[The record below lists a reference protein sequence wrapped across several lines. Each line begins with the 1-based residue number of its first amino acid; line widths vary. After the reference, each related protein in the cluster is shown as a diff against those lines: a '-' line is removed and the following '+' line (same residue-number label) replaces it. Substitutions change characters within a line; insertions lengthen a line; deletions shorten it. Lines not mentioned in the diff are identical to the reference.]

1 MAEAEDVITD
11 VARHATVYIQ
21 GLWRRQRRTPTPL
34 RLELAEVAA
43 RLDLLAEAVFARRF
57 RLRPAQAPAPRT
69 WLDKLIRRDEA
80 APPLHALP
88 ATDGTSIW
96 LPRSIAF
103 DGGGADGAL
112 ARYRLLLLQQAMRAV
127 RGSASHYPFG
137 QDGALQAFYHVL
149 EARAADDA
157 LALLLPGMQPALQGW
172 RRQAL
177 AARPQ
182 PGALPARLR
191 PIETMLQAV
200 LARQDSG
207 ASLNV
212 PPGASPGASPGAA
225 PAPPG
230 AAAVL
235 AQARRLAAASG
246 LQGLAAR
253 LLVKDDWLG
262 EFLPAPVLLHA
273 VPGHGKED
281 AANSPG
287 AVRSARLARRPRVRA
302 ALEGEDEP
310 AAPGPM
316 MVQTAQPHEQAEDAM
331 GLQRP
336 TDRDT
341 DSAADDF
348 GDSLSELAEA
358 RLLWSP
364 GAAREVLLSD
374 DPPDRHANNP
384 SLALASA
391 DGERSTY
398 PEWDWKTASY
408 AGPGATVTVC
418 GAAEGEQ
425 AVLDAIMRR
434 HAAAL
439 PGVRRNFE
447 LLRAQRTRL
456 RRQLD
461 GDDIDL
467 QGWIDDQAQ
476 RKAGG
481 PPEQRLYQAERRG
494 RRDLAVTL
502 LVDLSGSTDGWVSG
516 QCRVI
521 DVEREALLMVC
532 VALDGL
538 GEPFSVL
545 GFSGEGPGGVIVRPI
560 KRFGQGYD
568 KRVALRIAGLEP
580 ERYTRAGAAVRHAS
594 AELMTQAAGHRL
606 LILLS
611 DGRPNDVDQYDGRYG
626 VEDLRQAVTEARLQG
641 ISPFCLTI
649 DRQAAS
655 YLPAVFG
662 ECAYALL
669 PRAQLLPTV
678 LLGWLRKLVA
688 A

>member
-1 MAEAEDVITD
+1 MAEAEDVLTD
-11 VARHATVYIQ
+11 VARHATVYLQ
-21 GLWRRQRRTPTPL
+21 GLWRRQRSPPTPP
-34 RLELAEVAA
+34 RLDLAEVAA

-88 ATDGTSIW
+88 ATDGASIW
-96 LPRSIAF
+96 LPRSIAT
-103 DGGGADGAL
+103 GGDADGAL
-112 ARYRLLLLQQAMRAV
+112 ARYRLLLLQQAMRAA

-182 PGALPARLR
+182 PHTLPARLR
-191 PIETMLQAV
+191 PIETMLRAV

-207 ASLNV
+207 A
-212 PPGASPGASPGAA
+212 A

-230 AAAVL
+230 AVAVL
-235 AQARRLAAASG
+235 AQARRLAVASG
-246 LQGLAAR
+246 LQGQAAR
-253 LLVKDDWLG
+253 LLLKDDWLG
-262 EFLPAPVLLHA
+262 EFLPAPVLGHA
-273 VPGHGKED
+273 VHGHARED
-281 AANSPG
+281 GASGAA

-341 DSAADDF
+341 GSAADDF

-374 DPPDRHANNP
+374 DPPDRHANKP
-384 SLALASA
+384 APALASA

-398 PEWDWKTASY
+398 PEWDWRTASY

-425 AVLDAIMRR
+425 AVLDAILRR

-476 RKAGG
+476 RMAGG
-481 PPEQRLYQAERRG
+481 PPEQRLYQAERRA

-516 QCRVI
+516 QSRVI

-678 LLGWLRKLVA
+678 LLGWLRKLVVA
-688 A
+688 